1 MKSTIRYLALGAMCI
16 LILSSFGQSEEQEI
30 DKPKALT
37 SNQLLMRDKL
47 VQMNRILEGIT
58 LDNFELVQESAETI
72 GMISQ
77 ATSWHVVN
85 PTPQYQ
91 RISKNFQEQATD
103 LERHAK
109 ERNVEAVT
117 LDLIR
122 MNLTCTQCH
131 QRMREEANRRK

>member
-1 MKSTIRYLALGAMCI
+1 MKSTISYSAFATMCL
-16 LILSSFGQSEEQEI
+16 LILSSFGQSQEQKVE
-30 DKPKALT
+30 KPKELT

-47 VQMNRILEGIT
+47 KQMNRILEGIT
-58 LDNFELVQESAETI
+58 LDDYVQVQESAEII
-72 GMISQ
+72 GMISE
-77 ATSWHVVN
+77 ATSWHVVD

-109 ERNVEAVT
+109 ENNVEAAT

-131 QRMREEANRRK
+131 QHMREESNRRK